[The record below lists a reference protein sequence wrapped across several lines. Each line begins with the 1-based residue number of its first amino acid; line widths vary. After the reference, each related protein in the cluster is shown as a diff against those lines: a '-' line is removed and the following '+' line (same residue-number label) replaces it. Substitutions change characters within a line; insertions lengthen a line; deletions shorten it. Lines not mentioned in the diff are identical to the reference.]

1 MNAAVSR
8 VGVIDLGSNSL
19 KLLVVEGPSLTLL
32 RRATVEVRLFPA
44 QGNLL
49 QSQAIAQAVEAV
61 QALAIQAGEAG
72 ARRLVVIATSALR
85 EAPNRREFIQQL
97 REVTSLPLTLL
108 SGEVEAR
115 LALDGMRTD
124 PVIKPLQDFVG
135 FDLGGGS
142 LEIGRLQAGQCVQAL
157 SLPLGAVRLSRLLP
171 AQPNGVLRPADLG
184 ALREHVLVALAA
196 RLPLG
201 CARASPL
208 VASGGALSN
217 LLDLQRAAGEP
228 DNGPIMSVLTVRNW
242 LARLSALDLEAR
254 KAVPG
259 IAQARADILPTAL
272 ATVSALAEHTG
283 AESLQI
289 THHGLRHGVAQLLLS
304 DAADLLVAAPVL
316 S

>member
-1 MNAAVSR
+1 MNAVVSR

-19 KLLVVEGPSLTLL
+19 KLLVVEGPNLMLL

-49 QSQAIAQAVEAV
+49 QSQAITQAVEAV

-124 PVIKPLQDFVG
+124 SVIKALQDFVG

-184 ALREHVLVALAA
+184 ALREHVLAALAA

-201 CARASPL
+201 CARACPL

-242 LARLSALDLEAR
+242 LARLAALDLEAR

-283 AESLQI
+283 AESLHI

-304 DAADLLVAAPVL
+304 DAADLLVAGPVL

>member
-1 MNAAVSR
+1 MNAVVSR

-19 KLLVVEGPSLTLL
+19 KLLVVEGPNLTLL

-44 QGNLL
+44 QGTLL
-49 QSQAIAQAVEAV
+49 QSQAITQAVEAV

-157 SLPLGAVRLSRLLP
+157 SLPLGAVRLSRILP

-184 ALREHVLVALAA
+184 ALREYVLVALAA

-201 CARASPL
+201 CARACPL

-228 DNGPIMSVLTVRNW
+228 DNGPILSVLTVRNW

>member
-1 MNAAVSR
+1 MNAVVSR

-49 QSQAIAQAVEAV
+49 QSQAIVQAVEAV

-97 REVTSLPLTLL
+97 RKVTSLPLTLL

-124 PVIKPLQDFVG
+124 PAIKVLQDFVG

-157 SLPLGAVRLSRLLP
+157 SLPLGAVRLSRLIP

-184 ALREHVLVALAA
+184 ALREHVLVTLAA

-201 CARASPL
+201 CARACPL

-304 DAADLLVAAPVL
+304 DAADLLAAAPVL

>member
-1 MNAAVSR
+1 
-8 VGVIDLGSNSL
+8 
-19 KLLVVEGPSLTLL
+19 
-32 RRATVEVRLFPA
+32 
-44 QGNLL
+44 
-49 QSQAIAQAVEAV
+49 
-61 QALAIQAGEAG
+61 
-72 ARRLVVIATSALR
+72 
-85 EAPNRREFIQQL
+85 
-97 REVTSLPLTLL
+97 
-108 SGEVEAR
+108 
-115 LALDGMRTD
+115 
-124 PVIKPLQDFVG
+124 
-135 FDLGGGS
+135 
-142 LEIGRLQAGQCVQAL
+142 
-157 SLPLGAVRLSRLLP
+157 
-171 AQPNGVLRPADLG
+171 
-184 ALREHVLVALAA
+184 
-196 RLPLG
+196 
-201 CARASPL
+201 

-304 DAADLLVAAPVL
+304 DAADLLAAAPVL

>member
-1 MNAAVSR
+1 MNAALSR

-19 KLLVVEGPSLTLL
+19 KLLVVEGPDITLL

-49 QSQAIAQAVEAV
+49 EVQAINQAVEAV
-61 QALAIQAGEAG
+61 KALAIQAGEAG
-72 ARRLVVIATSALR
+72 AQRLVVIATSALR
-85 EAPNRREFIQQL
+85 EAPNRRAFIQQL
-97 REVTSLPLTLL
+97 REVTALPLTLL

-124 PVIKPLQDFVG
+124 PAIKGLQDFVG

-142 LEIGRLQAGQCVQAL
+142 LEIGRLQSGQCIQAL
-157 SLPLGAVRLSRLLP
+157 SLPLGAVRLSRLIP
-171 AQPNGVLRPADLG
+171 AQPNGMHSPSVLS
-184 ALREHVLVALAA
+184 ALREHVMTALAS
-196 RLPLG
+196 RVPLG
-201 CARASPL
+201 CARTCPL

-217 LLDLQRAAGEP
+217 LLDLQHAAGEA
-228 DNGPIMSVLTVRNW
+228 DNGKVMSVLTVRNW
-242 LARLSALDLEAR
+242 LARLSSLDLEAR

-259 IAQARADILPTAL
+259 MAQGRADILPTAL
-272 ATVSALAEHTG
+272 ATVAALAEHTG

-289 THHGLRHGVAQLLLS
+289 THHGLRQGVAQLLLS
-304 DAADLLVAAPVL
+304 DAADLLAAAPVL